1 MADCKGRVVNT
12 KSESK
17 ENECLPSE
25 FMVTRTFEIER
36 RYESSMVL
44 ETAVSYH
51 VQGRLGTYLF
61 NRMTY
66 LVRCLC

>member
-1 MADCKGRVVNT
+1 MVNAES
-12 KSESK
+12 KSK
-17 ENECLPSE
+17 ENERLPSE
-25 FMVTRTFEIER
+25 FIVARVFEIER
-36 RYESSMVL
+36 RYGVRESSMVL

-51 VQGRLGTYLF
+51 IPGKLRTYIF